1 MSMAAQ
7 KAWYKKHGMEM
18 PSATA
23 TGRSAAQAK
32 KDIGEINKKKA
43 RETAIAAAAAS
54 KKNKELMKSS
64 ERVRQMAANVK
75 AFGGQRPGGD
85 LTTASGMVNYI
96 RSGGYLK
103 AGRLG
108 EETIDEVERIN
119 LIKRAA
125 VANRMGKA
133 AFLSKVNARAA
144 QITQQKKDDKI
155 TKSKANYGM
164 SNEPVDLGEAVVK
177 TKEVNKQKL
186 KNYVRGLGTKA
197 VIAGKV
203 PFDQVHSPL
212 RAGRKVLKQEE
223 KKPDASMAMTHTLKM
238 KAMSDKDKRTLGKV
252 AALMAAQKKKV
263 KEEFESIDEVTKK
276 EAEAALGGPVRE
288 KPKMPSGKQPAGY
301 RYVRNLARRAMKAGL
316 KKEEV
321 ELVEETI
328 DETYQSK
335 YSGYPLA
342 RTKYV
347 TKTELKAR
355 EKDKKLRT
363 TSDYKDHVARL
374 KKVKHLKKM
383 VDDIHN
389 NMQMDFWS
397 SKSGNKS
404 NPIDDAT
411 HKRLL
416 NRINSLKEEIELAEA
431 SKDTADVGEYDYEG
445 DMAKSQ
451 LRSILANAKRLHDM
465 LEDQTNLPEWVQ
477 SKITLAEDY
486 ILTAANYMEGE
497 MNEETLAAL
506 EAELV
511 EEIELFEKAPPGS
524 KYERMVKHI
533 KKGYAKGGLT
543 PQEKSIAYATAWKAY
558 NKANEEVEQLSEGP
572 SHYQY
577 SGTIHSNVG
586 NAKHGEE
593 KDDGHSYSIT
603 IPTRGAHQGDLGS
616 FLSSKKAFSR
626 ISRENPHLEP
636 HHVLAVMHGT
646 GDDVE
651 DVEVDH
657 KGKTYKHRL
666 YNNQEPDYLYEEVEQ
681 MEEGK
686 GYAPGWMLKKD
697 KNLGAKV
704 KEKIDL
710 AKKRQASYGKPE
722 AGVSVKEEAEG
733 KLAVTPKEKDLAAHH
748 GDKTRITYG
757 DVIKAR
763 LKSAAAKAMK
773 KGN

>member
-1 MSMAAQ
+1 MADVKVPPLLHKMSLASQ

-18 PSATA
+18 PSAPA
-23 TGRSAAQAK
+23 AGGKSAAQAK
-32 KDIGEINKKKA
+32 KDVGEINKQKA
-43 RETAIAAAAAS
+43 KEKSALQKALENS
-54 KKNKELMKSS
+54 PKQKELKKSS
-64 ERVRQMAANVK
+64 ERVRQMAANAL

-85 LTTASGMVNYI
+85 LTTARGMVNYI

-108 EETIDEVERIN
+108 EESESLEERSQEN
-119 LIKRAA
+119 
-125 VANRMGKA
+125 
-133 AFLSKVNARAA
+133 
-144 QITQQKKDDKI
+144 
-155 TKSKANYGM
+155 
-164 SNEPVDLGEAVVK
+164 
-177 TKEVNKQKL
+177 KEKL
-186 KNYVRGLGTKA
+186 KNYVRTLGTRAK
-197 VIAGKV
+197 IKGLV
-203 PFDQVHSPL
+203 PFDQWHSPL
-212 RAGRKVLKQEE
+212 RAGRKVLQTTPTNK
-223 KKPDASMAMTHTLKM
+223 MNTFLK
-238 KAMSDKDKRTLGKV
+238 
-252 AALMAAQKKKV
+252 
-263 KEEFESIDEVTKK
+263 KEEVEQIDEVTKK
-276 EAEAALGGPVRE
+276 EAEQTLGGPVKE
-288 KPKMPSGKQPAGY
+288 KPTMPPGKQPAGY
-301 RYVRNLARRAMKAGL
+301 RYVRGLARKAMKAGL

-347 TKTELKAR
+347 TKAELKAR

-497 MNEETLAAL
+497 MNEE
-506 EAELV
+506 V
-511 EEIELFEKAPPGS
+511 EQIDEVKA
-524 KYERMVKHI
+524 VKAYD
-533 KKGYAKGGLT
+533 KKGKLVGRYRSMDHAKQMKPSHT
-543 PQEKSIAYATAWKAY
+543 YKVE
-558 NKANEEVEQLSEGP
+558 EEVEQIDEAKTFNDIKQ
-572 SHYQY
+572 QY
-577 SGTIHSNVG
+577 NRNENENRHTENTLLL
-586 NAKHGEE
+586 AKHFGTEEE
-593 KDDGHSYSIT
+593 KSLAQKHMDALNKHGHQPHYVENSKLHT
-603 IPTRGAHQGDLGS
+603 KLLGR
-616 FLSSKKAFSR
+616 A
-626 ISRENPHLEP
+626 
-636 HHVLAVMHGT
+636 
-646 GDDVE
+646 
-651 DVEVDH
+651 
-657 KGKTYKHRL
+657 KGMK
-666 YNNQEPDYLYEEVEQ
+666 EEV
-681 MEEGK
+681 
-686 GYAPGWMLKKD
+686 
-697 KNLGAKV
+697 V
-704 KEKIDL
+704 T
-710 AKKRQASYGKPE
+710 
-722 AGVSVKEEAEG
+722 EAEG
-733 KLAVTPKEKDLAAHH
+733 KVAVTPKEKDLAAHH
-748 GDKTRITYG
+748 GDKTKITYG

-763 LKSAAAKAMK
+763 LKSAAAKKMGK
-773 KGN
+773 Q